1 MAGYRAKSPRG
12 FRMRHLSGTGILLT
26 DAEDPTSG
34 LVWSQVVAVAQ
45 GVPANVVAIWSQS
58 GDPTSGG
65 GPAIG
70 PLSCGFGGAP
80 RGIRTPNRQIRS
92 LVLYPLS

>member
-1 MAGYRAKSPRG
+1 MAGYHARSPRG

-45 GVPANVVAIWSQS
+45 GVPANVVAI
-58 GDPTSGG
+58 G
-65 GPAIG
+65 
-70 PLSCGFGGAP
+70 
-80 RGIRTPNRQIRS
+80 RS
-92 LVLYPLS
+92 PVTRHQAAGLP